1 MSRSGS
7 VFAIPDVITYGYND
21 RSEVISARLNANA
34 SYSCNYSFA
43 PIGNRQSATFAGTGR
58 NYTNNNLN
66 QYTTL
71 MFGDAMQSPIY
82 DFDGNML
89 VRAGWTQS
97 WNGENHLIETEK
109 DGVKLQFS
117 YDYMGRR
124 ISKKIYKNDV
134 LVKHL
139 LFVYDGYKLLEELD
153 AQDDS
158 AVLRRYCWQPEE
170 LGLDVPLSVYDVV
183 TNATCFYMIDA
194 NKNVSD
200 LIDSSGNVVAHYEYS
215 PFGSKPKPSALMQKQ
230 LFAFQQ

>member
-1 MSRSGS
+1 MN
-7 VFAIPDVITYGYND
+7 T
-21 RSEVISARLNANA
+21 E
-34 SYSCNYSFA
+34 
-43 PIGNRQSATFAGTGR
+43 
-58 NYTNNNLN
+58 NLN
-66 QYTTL
+66 GILAQYIQHCKSRTAADEGTIWRAVDCFGVNWDIDDSDFPV